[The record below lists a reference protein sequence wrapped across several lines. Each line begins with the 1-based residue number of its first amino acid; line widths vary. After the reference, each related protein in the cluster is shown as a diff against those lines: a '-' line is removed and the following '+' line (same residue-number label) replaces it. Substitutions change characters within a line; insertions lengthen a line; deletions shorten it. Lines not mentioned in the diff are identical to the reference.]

1 MLPVIN
7 DGIGAIAAIVV
18 LNYTMPT
25 NAELAK
31 RIEELESLV
40 AGLASKLEEKAEKKG
55 EVDELRESVDFMS
68 GQFDDLLKGREE
80 LVTSNKALVASNKEL
95 VAKNEALEKRLAN
108 IEQYSRLNNVE
119 IKGVPVTKGENC
131 LAILAAIGDAVDCP
145 VSSGDLDIVHRVPTK
160 GEGMNIIA
168 RFCSRDKKNDFARK
182 ARKARVITSQIGF
195 SDQPHNPVYVNDH
208 LTYENKKLFAQALA
222 LKKAHSWQFLWT
234 DNCQIKARKMCDSKV
249 FRISSEAD
257 LRIFT

>member
-1 MLPVIN
+1 
-7 DGIGAIAAIVV
+7 
-18 LNYTMPT
+18 MPT
-25 NAELAK
+25 NAELTK

-40 AGLASKLEEKAEKKG
+40 AGLASKLEGKAERKG
-55 EVDELRESVDFMS
+55 EVDELRASVDFMS
-68 GQFDDLLKGREE
+68 TQFDDLLKRREE
-80 LVTSNKALVASNKEL
+80 LVTSNKALLASNKDL

-108 IEQYSRLNNVE
+108 MEQYSRLNNAE

-131 LAILAAIGDAVDCP
+131 LAILTAIGDAIDCP
-145 VSSGDLDIVHRVPTK
+145 VSSADLDVVHRVPTK

-168 RFCSRDKKNDFARK
+168 RFCSREKKNDFARK
-182 ARKARVITSQIGF
+182 ARKARVMTNQIGF
-195 SDQPHNPVYVNDH
+195 SDQSHDPVYVNDH

-222 LKKAHSWQFLWT
+222 LKKTHSWQFLWT

-257 LRIFT
+257 LRCFT

>member
-40 AGLASKLEEKAEKKG
+40 AVLASKLEEKAEKKG

>member
-1 MLPVIN
+1 
-7 DGIGAIAAIVV
+7 
-18 LNYTMPT
+18 MPT

>member
-95 VAKNEALEKRLAN
+95 VAKNEALEKRLTN

>member
-1 MLPVIN
+1 
-7 DGIGAIAAIVV
+7 
-18 LNYTMPT
+18 MPT

-40 AGLASKLEEKAEKKG
+40 AGLASKLEEKTGKG
-55 EVDELRESVDFMS
+55 EVDDLRESVEFMS
-68 GQFDDLLKGREE
+68 RQFDDLVKGREE
-80 LVTSNKALVASNKEL
+80 LVASNKTLVASNKEL
-95 VAKNEALEKRLAN
+95 LAKNEALEKRLAN
-108 IEQYSRLNNVE
+108 MEQYSRLNNVE

-131 LAILAAIGDAVDCP
+131 LAILTAMGDAVDCP
-145 VSSGDLDIVHRVPTK
+145 ISSGDLDIVHRVPTK

-182 ARKARVITSQIGF
+182 ARKARVMANQIGF
-195 SDQPHNPVYVNDH
+195 SDQPHDPVYVNDH

-257 LRIFT
+257 LRVFT